1 MPVLMNKGDDP
12 RQAAWLFYTARPV
25 LDELGQ
31 AIQQGRFDAG
41 RLHVD
46 EQEVLGAKKASS
58 EVTVFLDVTS
68 VVPDDFDLA
77 GALERAQEKAEKG
90 AGDADPQA
98 DEAEGEGEADPAS
111 AGESETEAEAGDG
124 AACGDA
130 PHDADDA
137 PAGPQ
142 LPYEPV
148 ALDEP
153 IRVTIGTTTAQAA
166 RTFFVPR
173 EDDEDDATRTAVVD
187 LPGLQALAQLI
198 AAMRDSSVGI
208 PAQAVW
214 HVDAQGILRMAP
226 AKALKPMAGNV
237 LKAKL

>member
-25 LDELGQ
+25 LDELGR

-46 EQEVLGAKKASS
+46 EDEALNAKKASS

-68 VVPDDFDLA
+68 LVPDDFDLE
-77 GALERAQEKAEKG
+77 GTLEQARTQAAASAAEKD
-90 AGDADPQA
+90 AGTSPDGTV
-98 DEAEGEGEADPAS
+98 GE
-111 AGESETEAEAGDG
+111 
-124 AACGDA
+124 
-130 PHDADDA
+130 DDA
-137 PAGPQ
+137 PTEPQ

-148 ALDEP
+148 VLAEP
-153 IRVTIGTTTAQAA
+153 IRVTVGTTTAQAA

-173 EDDEDDATRTAVVD
+173 ESDEDDEARTAVVD

-226 AKALKPMAGNV
+226 AKAVKPMAGNV